1 MNIQV
6 LSVFISTLLA
16 VLPLVAIDN
25 PHFYRANFFWGEP
38 RLEKPSLSTYEVNF
52 AGGTTKTAFNDEG
65 KKVPLLN
72 IFGFQNMRVLGENI
86 PTLDPTNPLDEILLE
101 LLEIPARENFGE
113 LEYFGRFSIFETTIN
128 YYQNATNG
136 FFFQAYLPVRY
147 LRIGDISFADQSPTD
162 DIFPNSTTPEWV
174 AFLENFSAILTRYNL
189 STKTQSRAGPGDFSI
204 LAGWACN
211 YEETE
216 YIDYIDVDAKI
227 GVLFPTAKK
236 RNENEVFSLPL
247 GYNGHFGVPLKFD
260 CSFGYWDWLTLG
272 LHIGALFLIE
282 KNRVIRMQ
290 TSTEQNGFFDLLKGK
305 AKVDPGTIWE
315 ISPYVKADHFAKGF
329 SLLFGYCY
337 TQKDR
342 DCIQPNNTTL
352 FNPIAVNADQRFRSW
367 NMHVLHFMAEYDF
380 AKKAT
385 DVLPRIGF
393 FYNYIVSGKRIFDT
407 SIVSAYGVLDCS
419 WEF

>member
-1 MNIQV
+1 MNIHFLSILISLFFTV
-6 LSVFISTLLA
+6 LR
-16 VLPLVAIDN
+16 LVAIDN

-38 RLEKPSLSTYEVNF
+38 RLEKPSLSTFEVNF

-72 IFGFQNMRVLGENI
+72 IFGFQNMRVLGENV
-86 PTLDPTNPLDEILLE
+86 PTLNPSNPLDEILLE

-113 LEYFGRFSIFETTIN
+113 LEFFGRFSIFETTIN
-128 YYQNATNG
+128 CYQNASNG

-147 LRIGDISFADQSPTD
+147 IRIGDISFTDQSPTD
-162 DIFPNSTTPEWV
+162 DIFPNSTTPAWV
-174 AFLENFSAILTRYNL
+174 AFLENFNTILARYNL
-189 STKTQSRAGPGDFSI
+189 SKKSQSRSGPGDFS
-204 LAGWACN
+204 LLVGWARN

-227 GVLFPTAKK
+227 GVLFPTAKR

-260 CSFGYWDWLTLG
+260 CSFGYWEWLTVG

-282 KNRVIRMQ
+282 KNQVIRMQ
-290 TSTEQNGFFDLLKGK
+290 TSVEQNGFFDLLKGK

-315 ISPYVKADHFAKGF
+315 FSPYLKADHFAKGL

-342 DCIQPNNTTL
+342 DCINPFNPQL
-352 FNPIAVNADQRFRSW
+352 FNPIAVNADQRFHSW
-367 NMHVLHFMAEYDF
+367 NMHVFHFMVEYDF
-380 AKKAT
+380 TKDAT
-385 DVLPRIGF
+385 DVLPRIGL
-393 FYNYIVSGKRIFDT
+393 FYNYILSGKRIFDT
-407 SIVSAYGVLDCS
+407 GIVSAYFCLDCS